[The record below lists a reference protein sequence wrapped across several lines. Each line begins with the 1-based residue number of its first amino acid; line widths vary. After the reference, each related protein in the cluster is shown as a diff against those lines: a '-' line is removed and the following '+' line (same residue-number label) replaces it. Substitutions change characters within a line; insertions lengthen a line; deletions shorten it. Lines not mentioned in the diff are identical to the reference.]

1 MPQTA
6 RAKIVFA
13 FLLVYFF
20 WGSTYLGIGIGVRY
34 FPPEVMAGT
43 RFTIAGLLMLG
54 WCWRS
59 GRRIR
64 INRDEAIRLAIIGVL
79 LLTVANLILV
89 YAERV
94 IPTGLAALIISIT
107 PLWFLVIERFVLHG
121 DRLTRRGAAGLP
133 LGLAGIVVLL
143 WPKLTAASGV
153 GWRELGASLSLL
165 LGSLAFAVGSVLSK
179 TWKVRLDPFSASAWQ
194 MIFAGLVNLSL
205 AVVLGRFPYAHWAP
219 KGIAAVGY
227 LIVFGS
233 LVGFSAYIWLLQHA
247 TTAKV
252 ATYAYVNPVVAVF
265 LGWLILHERV
275 DAYVLAGTA
284 IVASSV
290 ALTTTAKVK
299 VRRTAGEVEQP
310 MELPALES
318 TG

>member
-299 VRRTAGEVEQP
+299 VGRTAGEVEQP